1 MFEAEPLVA
10 HASDEPGAERTAE
23 YLDAVG
29 TDEIEG
35 HLTRINATEV
45 RYVIARMSDTDRAD
59 RYLRWLAHVGV
70 TPIGADEL
78 WRSG

>member
-35 HLTRINATEV
+35 HLT
-45 RYVIARMSDTDRAD
+45 DLD
-59 RYLRWLAHVGV
+59 LLA
-70 TPIGADEL
+70 PEEDEEDEEDDEE
-78 WRSG
+78 